1 MKQIYFLT
9 TILFLTFISLNAQT
23 VTITGSC
30 DSEDTDGD
38 FNLSENINGRPSY
51 VHSNNLLMIR
61 WSGARWEAVVIS
73 DTSIIGMYN
82 NANTANPPASSF
94 SPWTA
99 QECDPTG
106 TFSGDGTSS
115 STLGIND
122 VELVTVDIKSY
133 PNPAIDYLFIS
144 GLEKEI
150 KFKIYNTLGAKV
162 QKGRTSNDEK
172 IDIQNLHNGLYFLKF
187 DNGNTLKFIK
197 K

>member
-30 DSEDTDGD
+30 DSGNIDGD

-51 VHSNNLLMIR
+51 VHSNNFFMIR
-61 WSGARWEAVVIS
+61 WSGARWEAVAIS
-73 DTSIIGMYN
+73 DTSIIGMHN

-99 QECDPTG
+99 QICNPTG